1 MTRLKPEAEW
11 RYLGKPIQR
20 IDIVAK
26 STGTMTFGIDIRMP
40 GMV

>member
-1 MTRLKPEAEW
+1 M
-11 RYLGKPIQR
+11 QR